1 MKRYLIYFLA
11 VLLSV
16 CQIIV
21 SNALSHY
28 GKKISEIH
36 TKITAIETENE
47 RLKKNIASESAVAN
61 TALRAKELGFEI
73 KADVIYLDDNYS
85 VAQNSL

>member
-21 SNALSHY
+21 SNALSNY
-28 GKKISEIH
+28 GKQISEIH
-36 TKITAIETENE
+36 AKIAVIETENE
-47 RLKKNIASESAVAN
+47 HLKKNVASESAVARV
-61 TALRAKELGFEI
+61 ALRAKELGFEV
-73 KADVIYLDDNYS
+73 KADVIYLDDSYS